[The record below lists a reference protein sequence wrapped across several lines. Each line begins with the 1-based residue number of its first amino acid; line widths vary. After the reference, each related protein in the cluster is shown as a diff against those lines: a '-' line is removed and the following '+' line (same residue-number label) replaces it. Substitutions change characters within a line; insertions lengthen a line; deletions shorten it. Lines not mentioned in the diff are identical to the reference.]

1 MSDVESNLRGQIV
14 ELRHDVTRL
23 TYERDLAIAAVES
36 QAKLIREQESALALY
51 REPPEPVIR
60 EA

>member
-23 TYERDLAIAAVES
+23 TYERDLAIMAVES

-51 REPPEPVIR
+51 REPSHGQKPVT
-60 EA
+60 